1 MKNAATGIGLAILG
15 LGIAVNGLNL
25 NGNQANATTAAPVAF
40 NGGPAEPTIVWY
52 GMVHNQKYNNYQPS
66 CGGCYSSNEFSV
78 LARAW
83 SDGTV
88 EAKKICTGSSCGGE
102 LASGGGWFVVASPNE
117 GLNAAADINHDEI
130 VNAAD
135 IGLLVAAW
143 GDAPRNPMP
152 PSDCPPGLI
161 PCDLMLNELT
171 DRPRHPRDRVQ
182 DQHRTPGIET
192 QRITFV
198 REGHFDNL

>member
-15 LGIAVNGLNL
+15 IGIAVNGLNL

-40 NGGPAEPTIVWY
+40 NAGPEAPTIVWY
-52 GMVHNQKYNNYQPS
+52 GTSQGYN
-66 CGGCYSSNEFSV
+66 GSSYLANTV
-78 LARAW
+78 LMRAW

-88 EAKKICTGSSCGGE
+88 EGRIIDHRIGTWDDCYEGTPCVGAWVLIS
-102 LASGGGWFVVASPNE
+102 SPNE

-152 PSDCPPGLI
+152 PSDCPLGLI
-161 PCDLMLNELT
+161 
-171 DRPRHPRDRVQ
+171 Q
-182 DQHRTPGIET
+182 
-192 QRITFV
+192 
-198 REGHFDNL
+198 